1 MTYAFRINPAG
12 TVRAID
18 DSLGTV
24 ISSIG
29 FLAGLSAMAAGAYLS
44 FSAFR
49 NKDYANLAL
58 YGLITAATFMTFT
71 ATRYFITNQTGP
83 LRSARIIGF

>member
-1 MTYAFRINPAG
+1 MTYAFSINPFG
-12 TVRAID
+12 TVRSID
-18 DSLGTV
+18 DALGTV

-29 FLAGLSAMAAGAYLS
+29 FLAGLSAVAAGAYLS

-58 YGLITAATFMTFT
+58 YGLITAATFVTFGYT
-71 ATRYFITNQTGP
+71 GYFWMNQTGP
-83 LRSARIIGF
+83 LQSARIIGF